1 MPEITET
8 TIEVRNPGTQ
18 GSQMPVTLL
27 RPESGT
33 GGGIVLVQEI
43 FGRSDYMRS
52 RARDLCDLGY
62 TVVLPQ
68 LFWRVGEDVI
78 DEGSPDAL
86 QVAMDVTGRLDWD
99 LAIADVRD
107 AVAWLRADE
116 DSDEAVALV
125 GFCFGGG
132 LAYAASQDCPREFMA
147 DALVSYY
154 GSALP
159 GLVDGPPVHV
169 ESLHHFGDSDAFI
182 DAGQVAHIREVVE
195 RDGAEFHVWEGA
207 NHAFDNPAPELG
219 FHDPRASRVAW
230 EVTVD
235 WLAQHHPV

>member
-8 TIEVRNPGTQ
+8 TIEVRNPGAQ

-62 TVVLPQ
+62 T
-68 LFWRVGEDVI
+68 
-78 DEGSPDAL
+78 DAL

-132 LAYAASQDCPREFMA
+132 LAYAASQDGPREFMA

-195 RDGAEFHVWEGA
+195 RDGAEFHVWDGA

-219 FHDPRASRVAW
+219 FHNPRASRVAW